1 MILVIY
7 ISNICSSVTEYLS
20 YRIRI
25 SQMTRG
31 RIEKDIPLV
40 EKKEES
46 GVMKDVE
53 KKGGLW
59 MGSG

>member
-1 MILVIY
+1 
-7 ISNICSSVTEYLS
+7 
-20 YRIRI
+20 
-25 SQMTRG
+25 MTCG

-53 KKGGLW
+53 KKERL
-59 MGSG
+59 